1 MFLAGSLSLSSCLGS
16 LLSDDNNSKHLP
28 LVHYIPGSILS
39 TFLVLSSFNL
49 LNNPIRQIL
58 LAVPFLGSRE
68 SLNDFPIIT
77 QLVRGRVR
85 I

>member
-28 LVHYIPGSILS
+28 LVHYIPGSVLS

-49 LNNPIRQIL
+49 PNNPI
-58 LAVPFLGSRE
+58 
-68 SLNDFPIIT
+68 
-77 QLVRGRVR
+77 
-85 I
+85 